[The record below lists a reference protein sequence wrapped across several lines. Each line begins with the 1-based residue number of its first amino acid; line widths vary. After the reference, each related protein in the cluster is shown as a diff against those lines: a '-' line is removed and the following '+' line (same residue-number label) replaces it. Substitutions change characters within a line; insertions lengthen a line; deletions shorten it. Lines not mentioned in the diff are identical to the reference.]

1 MTTNRRMVGCSLMFC
16 TIMIMAAFPH
26 APASRIN
33 KDRKEQDI
41 LNNNDQETATQSADA
56 LVQAASDVSGSFP
69 FDGVIAQLFGGGGD
83 EDASTQEAVNRLQ
96 GKGMEDRIQ
105 KLEHGQVMSQLQ
117 SIRQVDLKRL
127 AGKGLATKITD
138 SLAADN
144 SDSMPAEIRHAGE
157 EAVDGLKASVLSA
170 FTAGGEESIKEVA
183 GTQQGPAFTEL
194 VELLGLSELMPKFDT
209 PDSTILAYVSETI
222 EQVKKNP
229 ILLEFARQFSS
240 LPDDMRKKV
249 FPTGAKANGEI
260 RKAVVYSYLL
270 NSIGK
275 TLMYEPMK
283 QPGGKELLYE
293 QMANTFDKMSEAR
306 KDEWEPFFNLFEKM
320 KLASA
325 NKPFLMDKMKTFSAP
340 ADKKDKAG
348 LYAGE
353 GIKKAL
359 GPTGGALAGNILEAM
374 YQDVNQGNE
383 ANAQA
388 GFELMVEPNSQDDR
402 HDMQFVKDG
411 TPLGVRRW
419 RMPLPRAWANLY
431 SSWNGAFVSA
441 YQDSPMY
448 LAKLINPVTLGTYHT
463 DEEGAEDLYLWTRG
477 IQLYTHLHAMKM
489 TRANDQSRD
498 PGMDWR
504 SDTLTQLWG
513 FVNKDAA
520 NAYHQRVAKEVI
532 PTTEKERNHHAGLR
546 KRAEE
551 VFAGVKAATK
561 AAKRF

>member
-1 MTTNRRMVGCSLMFC
+1 MTTNRRMVGSSLMLC

-33 KDRKEQDI
+33 KDKKQQDI
-41 LNNNDQETATQSADA
+41 LTGVA
-56 LVQAASDVSGSFP
+56 VSDVSGSFP
-69 FDGVIAQLFGGGGD
+69 FGGVVAKLFDGGGD
-83 EDASTQEAVNRLQ
+83 EDDASIQEEVNRLQ
-96 GKGMEDRIQ
+96 GEGMEHRIQ
-105 KLEHGQVMSQLQ
+105 KMEQGQVMSQLQ
-117 SIRQVDLKRL
+117 SIRQVDLERL
-127 AGKGLATKITD
+127 AHKGLATKVKA

-144 SDSMPAEIRHAGE
+144 SDSMPAEIRRAGE
-157 EAVDGLKASVLSA
+157 EVVDGLKASVLSA
-170 FTAGGEESIKEVA
+170 FEAGGKESIKEVA

-229 ILLEFARQFSS
+229 IMLEFARQFTL
-240 LPDDMRKKV
+240 LPDDMRKKA

-293 QMANTFDKMSEAR
+293 QMANTFDKLSEAR
-306 KDEWEPFFNLFEKM
+306 KEEWQPFFNLFEKM

-325 NKPFLMDKMKTFSAP
+325 NKPFLLDKMKTFSAP
-340 ADKKDKAG
+340 PDKLDKAG

-353 GIKKAL
+353 GIKKKL
-359 GPTGGALAGNILEAM
+359 GQTGTALAGNILEAM
-374 YQDVNQGNE
+374 YQDVNEGNE

-388 GFELMVEPNSQDDR
+388 GFELMVEPNGQDDR
-402 HDMQFVKDG
+402 HDMQFEKDG
-411 TPLGVRRW
+411 MPLAVRRW
-419 RMPLPRAWANLY
+419 RMPLPRAWSNLY
-431 SSWNGAFVSA
+431 SSWNGAFVTA
-441 YQDSPMY
+441 YQDSPLY
-448 LAKLINPVTLGTYHT
+448 LAKLINPITLGTYHT

-513 FVNKDAA
+513 LVNKDASD
-520 NAYHQRVAKEVI
+520 AYHERVVKEVI
-532 PTTEKERNHHAGLR
+532 PTTEKERKHHAGLR
-546 KRAEE
+546 KRAAR

-561 AAKRF
+561 LAKRF